1 MLMAPVPQD
10 AVEEKEDA
18 RSIMGA
24 VSGDAP
30 GKGSRGMIRRMRDGW
45 WRFKAGKPGHR
56 FRNRYR
62 RNRRRGQGR
71 FALRKV
77 LVIVG
82 GTAIA
87 VASLLL
93 APLPGPGWG
102 TLLGGLVILAG
113 ELLILARFLDR
124 AEIKLRGPARRAKFV
139 WASLPA
145 DIRLLIGIVVPV
157 CGAVSGLWAL
167 LTGLRWLM

>member
-1 MLMAPVPQD
+1 
-10 AVEEKEDA
+10 
-18 RSIMGA
+18 MGM
-24 VSGDAP
+24 VCGDAP
-30 GKGSRGMIRRMRDGW
+30 AKGSRGMIRRLREGW
-45 WRFKAGKPGHR
+45 WLFKAGKPGHR

-62 RNRRRGQGR
+62 RNRRSGRGR
-71 FALRKV
+71 FAPRKV

-82 GTAIA
+82 GIMIV

-102 TLLGGLVILAG
+102 TLILGLVILAG

-124 AEIKLRGPARRAKFV
+124 AEIKLRGPARQAKVV

-145 DIRLLIGIVVPV
+145 PTRLLIGIVVPV
-157 CGAVSGLWAL
+157 CGAVFGLWAL
-167 LTGLRWLM
+167 LSGLRY

>member
-1 MLMAPVPQD
+1 M
-10 AVEEKEDA
+10 
-18 RSIMGA
+18 SA
-24 VSGDAP
+24 VSGEAP
-30 GKGSRGMIRRMRDGW
+30 AKGSRDMIRKMRDDW

-62 RNRRRGQGR
+62 RNRRSRQGR
-71 FALRKV
+71 FATRTV

-82 GTAIA
+82 GIGIV

-102 TLLGGLVILAG
+102 TLLLGLVILAG
-113 ELLILARFLDR
+113 ELLILASFLDR
-124 AEIKLRGPARRAKFV
+124 TEIKLRGPARQAKVV

-145 DIRLLIGIVVPV
+145 PTRLLIGIAVPV
-157 CGAVSGLWAL
+157 CGAVLGLWAL
-167 LTGLRWLM
+167 LTGLR